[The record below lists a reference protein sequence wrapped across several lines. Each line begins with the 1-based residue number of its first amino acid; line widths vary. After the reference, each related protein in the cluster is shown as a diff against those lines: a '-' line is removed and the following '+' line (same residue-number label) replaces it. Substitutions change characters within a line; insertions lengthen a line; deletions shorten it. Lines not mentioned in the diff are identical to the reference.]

1 MRIVAWQ
8 ATAHVLQAL
17 AIFALC
23 LALIPILYPIVLAI
37 ALLVLLCGAAVLYFY
52 PTGRTGE
59 ETLGAWIGRHGP
71 LRRAYR
77 SMRVA
82 LAAAALVLVLFGFL
96 RWHSYSCYVNELDRE
111 LEPFREAFR
120 REGPRTD
127 SPTETLPQTVPEVN
141 P

>member
-1 MRIVAWQ
+1 MRIAAWQ
-8 ATAHVLQAL
+8 ATAHVLQVL

-23 LALIPILYPIVLAI
+23 LALIPILYPIVLAL
-37 ALLVLLCGAAVLYFY
+37 ALLVLFSGAAVMYFY
-52 PTGRTGE
+52 PTARTGE
-59 ETLGAWIGRHGP
+59 ETLGTWIGRHGP
-71 LRRAYR
+71 LRRSYR

-82 LAAAALVLVLFGFL
+82 FAAAVLVLVLFGLL

-120 REGPRTD
+120 REGPRT
-127 SPTETLPQTVPEVN
+127 ETNVESLPQSGIEVD